1 MNQTYTLQQDLTE
14 DQLQSWL
21 LLPEI
26 AVDTELHG
34 LRLGRDQVLLV
45 QVGDHLGNVAL
56 VRTSGRSDCPPRL
69 KLLLESPKVIKLF
82 HFAISDLAF
91 LRASLGVQVAP
102 FFCTRTAS
110 RLVRT
115 YTQSHGLKDLV
126 REFLGVELDKQ
137 QQQTDWSR
145 EDLSPEQL
153 KYAANDV
160 IHLIAIYRALIRMLD
175 ARPTLPGGINARDL
189 ANRAMEALQIH
200 VELNLAGYG
209 SGSDGW
215 RIDLFEHV

>member
-1 MNQTYTLQQDLTE
+1 MSYPYQLQDDLTE
-14 DQLQSWL
+14 DQLQTWIS
-21 LLPEI
+21 LPEI

-56 VRTSGRSDCPPRL
+56 VRTSGSSICPPRL
-69 KLLLESPKVIKLF
+69 KLLLESPKVLKLF

-91 LRASLGVQVAP
+91 LRQSLGVRCAP

-126 REFLGVELDKQ
+126 REFLGIELDKQ

-145 EDLSPEQL
+145 SDLSPEQL

-160 IHLIAIYRALIRMLD
+160 LHLVALYRHLVKMLD
-175 ARPTLPGGINARDL
+175 ARPTLPGGINAREL
-189 ANRAMEALQIH
+189 ADRAMQALEIH

-209 SGSDGW
+209 SGTDGW